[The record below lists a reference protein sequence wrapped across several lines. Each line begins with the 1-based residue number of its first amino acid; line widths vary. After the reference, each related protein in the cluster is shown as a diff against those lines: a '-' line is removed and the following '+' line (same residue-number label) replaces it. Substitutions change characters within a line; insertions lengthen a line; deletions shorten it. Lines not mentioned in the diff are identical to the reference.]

1 MSPCY
6 YRTCQVRIAQLLK
19 VYPLEGFL
27 TSLDGE
33 VTVRRRGAPVRGVNR
48 GGAGRTRAV
57 NGGCAG
63 RTRAAGRPAIGFA
76 AGAAVGLRYVL
87 LLIIY
92 L

>member
-33 VTVRRRGAPVRGVNR
+33 VAVRRRRTPVRGVNR
-48 GGAGRTRAV
+48 GGAGRTRA
-57 NGGCAG
+57 
-63 RTRAAGRPAIGFA
+63 AGRPAIGVA